1 MPADV
6 SDLCCVHPP
15 CPDAGRRGMG
25 NILFLWWSGKAR
37 NIRFVRCRS
46 CGSRFSERK
55 GTPMFGARLGV
66 DEVEAIAKH
75 LIEGDGQR
83 KTGRLTGHRQ
93 DTVAAWT
100 RKLGLHARA
109 VHDELARHLKVPEAQ
124 FDEKWSF
131 VGKKRGPPH
140 PRGTSDRPVGG

>member
-1 MPADV
+1 
-6 SDLCCVHPP
+6 
-15 CPDAGRRGMG
+15 MG
-25 NILFLWWSGKAR
+25 NILFLWWSGKAK

-55 GTPMFGARLGV
+55 GTPMFGARLSV
-66 DEVEAIAKH
+66 DQVEAIAHH

-100 RKLGLHARA
+100 RRLGLHARA
-109 VHDELARHLKVPEAQ
+109 VHDGLAQHLNVAEAQ
-124 FDEKWSF
+124 FDEKWAF
-131 VGKKRGPPH
+131 VGKKGGPSH
-140 PRGTSDRPVGG
+140 PRGTSDRPAGG